1 MKTYWLAVDAARSAT
16 TRHSTNS
23 GESSDRGVLDF
34 STGALYE
41 SSDRGVL
48 DFSTGALEPLRE
60 IDAGDRDE
68 EASVQDDLEF
78 QGQLNGYLLKNGCGS
93 PV

>member
-1 MKTYWLAVDAARSAT
+1 MRTYWLAVDAARSAT

-34 STGALYE
+34 STGAL
-41 SSDRGVL
+41 
-48 DFSTGALEPLRE
+48 EPLRE
-60 IDAGDRDE
+60 IDVDDSDE
-68 EASVQDDLEF
+68 GASVEDALEL
-78 QGQLNGYLLKNGCGS
+78 QGQLNGYLLKNGRGS